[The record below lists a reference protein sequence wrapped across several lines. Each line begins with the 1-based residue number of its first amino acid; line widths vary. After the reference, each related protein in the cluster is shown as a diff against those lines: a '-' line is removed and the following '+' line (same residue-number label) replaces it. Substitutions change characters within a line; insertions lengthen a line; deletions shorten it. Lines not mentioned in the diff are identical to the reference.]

1 MIRVV
6 LESFVDDIKETL
18 DLPKNFDI
26 YNLLEKLNGNI
37 VYTTK
42 LRIGID
48 AEIESIGWKD
58 NKPIFTILVDE
69 KLSESRKRMALARQ
83 LGHIFIH
90 LDFLDDELWKR
101 NIERFIY
108 IKEMYDYDN
117 RKEEASLFAFY
128 LLN

>member
-1 MIRVV
+1 
-6 LESFVDDIKETL
+6 
-18 DLPKNFDI
+18 
-26 YNLLEKLNGNI
+26 
-37 VYTTK
+37 
-42 LRIGID
+42 
-48 AEIESIGWKD
+48 
-58 NKPIFTILVDE
+58 
-69 KLSESRKRMALARQ
+69 MALARQ